1 MTVHKELA
9 PTVWKKHTE
18 TSDCPTAYDDWIEV
32 ETWAAKGSFIE
43 LACNLDWQYV
53 KFYRVIPEKK

>member
-1 MTVHKELA
+1 MT
-9 PTVWKKHTE
+9 TWKKHTE